1 MNLFADIRELV
12 IGALDAL
19 VAEGALPQGL
29 SFDNVAVE
37 PPRDAAHGDM
47 ATNAAMVLAKP
58 AGLKPRDIAEALAGK
73 LTEDARISDAMVAG
87 PGFLNLRLDGAAWT
101 GLVSTILTDPAYGR
115 STLGAGR
122 KVNVEYVSANPTGPL
137 HVGHTRGAV
146 FGDALASLLE
156 FAGHEVT
163 REYYINDGGA
173 QVDVLARSAYERY
186 REALGHAPE
195 IAEGLYPG
203 DYLVPV
209 GEALKEKYGD
219 SLLDKGEE
227 HWLEDVREFAIAR
240 MMEMIRE
247 DLAALGVEMDVFFSE
262 KSLYGTGRIEAAIE
276 ELRGKDLIY
285 KGTLE
290 PPKGKMPEDWEPRE
304 QTLFRSTAHGDDVDR
319 PIMKSDGAW
328 TYFAPDIA
336 YHYDKVTRGFDAL
349 IDVFGADHGGYVKRM
364 KAAVSALSDGKVP
377 LDIKLTQLV
386 KLYKNGEPFKMSKR
400 AGNFVTLRDVVDA
413 VGKDVTRFHMLTRK
427 NDAPLDFDFD
437 KVLEQSRE
445 NPVFYVQYANARVH
459 SVLRKAA
466 AMGVVPGQPVQ
477 SEKAE
482 LQEQPSKQEGKEEN
496 TRLAAMPRNHGVATF
511 AFSGEDEPRALT
523 RRIPKPVAF
532 YSGGGMQSAR
542 LDISDEAEISV
553 AKKLAEWPRLVE
565 IAARGH
571 EPHRIAFYLYDLAS
585 ELHGLWNKGNEN
597 PALRFVQE
605 GDSEATSAKIALPKA
620 VSIVISAGLGI
631 LGVTPAE
638 EMR

>member
-1 MNLFADIRELV
+1 MNLFSDIRALV
-12 IGALDAL
+12 IGALDEM
-19 VAEGALPQGL
+19 VAEGALPGGL
-29 SFDNVAVE
+29 AFENVAVE
-37 PPRDAAHGDM
+37 PPRDAGHGDM

-58 AGLKPRDIAEALAGK
+58 AGMKPRDIAEALATR
-73 LTEDARISDAMVAG
+73 LASDDRIEGAAVAG
-87 PGFLNLRLDGAAWT
+87 PGFLNLRLVPGVWGA
-101 GLVSTILTDPAYGR
+101 LVETILTDDSYGR
-115 STLGAGR
+115 SDIGQGQ

-156 FAGHEVT
+156 YSGHAVT

-173 QVDVLARSAYERY
+173 QVDVLARSVFERY
-186 REALGHAPE
+186 REAQGHVPLIE
-195 IAEGLYPG
+195 EGLYPG
-203 DYLVPV
+203 DYLVAV
-209 GEALKEKYGD
+209 GEELAERVGD
-219 SLLDKGEE
+219 EWIDQPEEAWLDE
-227 HWLEDVREFAIAR
+227 VREFAIGK
-240 MMEMIRE
+240 MMDMIRE
-247 DLAALGVEMDVFFSE
+247 DLAALGVAMDVFYSE
-262 KSLYGTGRIEAAIE
+262 KSLYGTGQIEAAIAS
-276 ELRGKDLIY
+276 LRDKGLIY

-290 PPKGKMPEDWEPRE
+290 PPKGKMLEDWEPRE

-336 YHYDKVTRGFDAL
+336 YHYDKISRGFDAL

-364 KAAVSALSDGKVP
+364 KAAVAALSDGRVP
-377 LDIKLTQLV
+377 LDVKLTQLV

-413 VGKDVTRFHMLTRK
+413 VGRDVTRFHMLTRK

-459 SVLRKAA
+459 SVLRKATDLGVTPA
-466 AMGVVPGQPVQ
+466 AAPV
-477 SEKAE
+477 
-482 LQEQPSKQEGKEEN
+482 L
-496 TRLAAMPRNHGVATF
+496 
-511 AFSGEDEPRALT
+511 
-523 RRIPKPVAF
+523 
-532 YSGGGMQSAR
+532 
-542 LDISDEAEISV
+542 SDEAEFDV
-553 AKKLAEWPRLVE
+553 ARKLAEWPRLVE
-565 IAARGH
+565 IAARTH
-571 EPHRIAFYLYDLAS
+571 EPHRIAFYLYELAS
-585 ELHGLWNKGNEN
+585 VFHTLWNKGNDT

-605 GDSEATSAKIALPKA
+605 GDRDATSAKIPLPKA

-631 LGVTPAE
+631 LGVTPVE